1 MKRKIALALTM
12 AMLGTC
18 LAGRM
23 WTSRYR
29 HKCIYRSKRCY
40 SSRRNRS
47 SRNHRI
53 REGMVWH
60 GRRKDDHASF
70 LGWCSAGVRI

>member
-12 AMLGTC
+12 AML
-18 LAGRM
+18 
-23 WTSRYR
+23 TSRYR
-29 HKCIYRSKRCY
+29 HKCIYRSKRYY

-47 SRNHRI
+47 SGNHGS

-60 GRRKDDHASF
+60 GRRKDDHTSF

>member
-18 LAGRM
+18 LAGCGQAD
-23 WTSRYR
+23 TDTNASTEA
-29 HKCIYRSKRCY
+29 KGTTAAAGTAAAETTESEK
-40 SSRRNRS
+40 
-47 SRNHRI
+47 
-53 REGMVWH
+53 GMVWH